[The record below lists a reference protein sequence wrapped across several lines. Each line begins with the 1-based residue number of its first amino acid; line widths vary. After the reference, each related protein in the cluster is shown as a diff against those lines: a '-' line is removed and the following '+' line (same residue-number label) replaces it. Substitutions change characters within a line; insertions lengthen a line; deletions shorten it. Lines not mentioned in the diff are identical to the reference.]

1 MWGKNMSQLLFT
13 YHGRANN
20 KLINLA
26 VFGWLYFWLM
36 LMLMLI
42 YYERKILF
50 HGWMILAN
58 KLKRTE
64 PF

>member
-1 MWGKNMSQLLFT
+1 VVVHQALFS
-13 YHGRANN
+13 
-20 KLINLA
+20 
-26 VFGWLYFWLM
+26 WLYFW

-50 HGWMILAN
+50 HSWLISAD

-64 PF
+64 TKVRTAVEALSFCLVHFV